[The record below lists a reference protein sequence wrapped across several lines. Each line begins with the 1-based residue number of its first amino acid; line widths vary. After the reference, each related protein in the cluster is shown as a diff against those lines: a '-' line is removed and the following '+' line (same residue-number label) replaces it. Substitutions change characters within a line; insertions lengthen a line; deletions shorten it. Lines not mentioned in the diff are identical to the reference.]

1 MEGASTMRLF
11 CGRFKTGSSSLG
23 KGKGIMLIQRLR
35 DGSDGVLAKVI
46 VGLIIIVFGFFG
58 FGSITTFLAP
68 VPKVATVN
76 GQDVT
81 QQAMEIA
88 VERNRSLLQSRGVA
102 LDQINEDELR
112 DNVLRGLISKQI
124 LSQATDEFD
133 LYYSD
138 ALLDIEIISTDVF
151 KVDGVFNSDQF
162 QNMISRAG
170 YTPQVYR
177 DELRTDSLLSQMF
190 AGISQSAFVTETEG
204 KRFSSLLSQ
213 TRDLAYLHVRVDG
226 LIEEVLVL
234 DQEIEDYYVDSPGD
248 FVTEE
253 TVNLQYV
260 ELKHEQLAAELKID
274 EEALELYYRE
284 NQGDYST
291 EESRRFA
298 HILIGASDDLPM
310 EKAQVKA
317 NEVYGR
323 IKQGEDFAALAS
335 DESDD
340 VGSRDNGGDLGFNP
354 QGTFLPEFEAAAYGL
369 ALGQVSEPVETEF
382 GYHIIKL
389 LELDLAVQPTLADVR
404 IEVEQRYRMN
414 ETEDE
419 FVTRSSRLAEL
430 LFEAIDLEAPAAELG
445 LEVHS
450 TGNLSRDSENFL
462 MVNNSVA
469 TAAFSADVLIDGNN
483 SDLLEL
489 TDSQHVGIRVE
500 EHSPSVTRPLA
511 EVTEDIRY
519 ILQRGKAE
527 SLARMRAD
535 SIVEA
540 INGGSL
546 SQYVSNEYGLD
557 WVLAPSLSRFSGDI
571 DPLVMREAFK
581 LPRPADDKESFG
593 TAILPNGDSLVLRVS
608 KVTNRPSTELTE
620 AEVTSVRENLASQLG
635 SMDFQEFENALTA
648 EALIQRVN

>member
-1 MEGASTMRLF
+1 MRLF
-11 CGRFKTGSSSLG
+11 CGRFKTGSPSLV

-35 DGSDGVLAKVI
+35 DGSDGILAKVI
-46 VGLIIIVFGFFG
+46 IGLIIIVFGLFG

-88 VERNRSLLQSRGVA
+88 VERNRRLLQARGVT

-112 DNVLRGLISKQI
+112 DNVLRELISREI

-138 ALLDIEIISTDVF
+138 ALLDGEIISSDVF
-151 KVDGVFNSDQF
+151 KVDGVFNADQF
-162 QNMISRAG
+162 QNVIRSAG
-170 YTPQVYR
+170 YTPLVYR
-177 DELRTDSLLSQMF
+177 DEMRTDSLFSQML
-190 AGISQSAFVTETEG
+190 AGIRQSAFVTEAES
-204 KRFSSLLSQ
+204 KRYSSLLSQ
-213 TRDLAYLHVRVDG
+213 TRDLAYLQIRVDG
-226 LIEEVLVL
+226 LIDEVSVSDEE
-234 DQEIEDYYVDSPGD
+234 IADYYADRSVD

-260 ELKHEQLAAELKID
+260 ELKHEQLAAELEVD
-274 EEALELYYRE
+274 EEALEQYYRE

-291 EESRRFA
+291 DESRRVA
-298 HILIGASDDLPM
+298 HILIEASDDLSM
-310 EKAQVKA
+310 EATQVKA

-323 IKQGEDFAALAS
+323 IKQGEDFAALAG
-335 DESDD
+335 DVSDD

-354 QGTFLPEFEAAAYGL
+354 QGTFFPEFEAAAYGL
-369 ALGQVSEPVETEF
+369 ALDQVSEPVETEI

-389 LELDLAVQPTLADVR
+389 LEINEAVQPTLADVR
-404 IEVEQRYRMN
+404 VEVEQRYRMYA
-414 ETEDE
+414 TEDE
-419 FVTRSSRLAEL
+419 FVTSSSRLAEM

-445 LEVHS
+445 LEVLS
-450 TGNLSRDSENFL
+450 TGNLSRESENFL
-462 MVNNSVA
+462 MANNSVA

-489 TDSQHVGIRVE
+489 TDSHHVGIRVE
-500 EHSPSVTRPLA
+500 GYSPSVSRSLA

-519 ILQRGKAE
+519 ILRRGKAE
-527 SLARMRAD
+527 SLAGVTAD

-546 SQYVSNEYGLD
+546 SQYVANEYGLD
-557 WVLAPSLSRFSGDI
+557 WIVAPSLSRFSRDI
-571 DPLVMREAFK
+571 NPLVMREAFK
-581 LPRPADDKESFG
+581 LPRPADDKESLG
-593 TAILPNGDSLVLRVS
+593 IAILPNGDSLVLRVS
-608 KVTNRPSTELTE
+608 EVTNRPSTELVE
-620 AEVTSVRENLASQLG
+620 AEVASFRESLASQLG
-635 SMDFQEFENALTA
+635 SMDFQEFEDALTA
-648 EALIQRVN
+648 EALIERVN